1 MTYNEKLI
9 EELNDLV
16 EIQNDRIRGYEKAM
30 EAVEQKDIDLK
41 ALFESFKQNSIQH
54 REELSK
60 EITTLGGSVEDGT
73 TVSGKIYRAWMDI
86 KATFTGHS
94 RESALE
100 SCVFGEEAAQKAYDM
115 ALASDAEMSAEVRQI
130 ITSQLASLKSDYK
143 KIKGVTKINSVLN
156 A

>member
-1 MTYNEKLI
+1 MTYSEKLI

-73 TVSGKIYRAWMDI
+73 TVSGKIYRAWMDV

-100 SCVFGEEAAQKAYDM
+100 SCIFGEEAAQKAYDM

-130 ITSQLASLKSDYK
+130 ITSQLTSLKSDYK
-143 KIKGVTKINSVLN
+143 KIKGVTKINSALN